1 MKKVVLTILATFVV
15 VVFLVG
21 CEGEADIQKVDAE
34 AKGQNVEENKSEA
47 KEEVKEEP
55 KEEVKEEPKDEILT
69 IGDTVKFNDLYV
81 TVKSVRRYE
90 GDPDKWE
97 EPDRDYFLIFDVEV
111 DNKGEKAYNLS
122 SLMQFNVYDADG
134 YSQDMG
140 IFVTTRGS
148 LDGEI
153 GAGRKM
159 AGEIAFDVDDSQY
172 FEFVFEQVLSSGQAI
187 WKVESSTITE

>member
-1 MKKVVLTILATFVV
+1 MKKVVLTMLILFVLIVGILA
-15 VVFLVG
+15 G
-21 CEGEADIQKVDAE
+21 CGGEADIQKVEAE
-34 AKGQNVEENKSEA
+34 PKEPKVEETLGEVRE
-47 KEEVKEEP
+47 EEVKED
-55 KEEVKEEPKDEILT
+55 PKDEILT

-81 TVKSVRRYE
+81 TVKSVRRYK

-97 EPDRDYFLIFDVEV
+97 EPNRDYFLIYDVLVE
-111 DNKGEKAYNLS
+111 NNGEKAYNLS
-122 SLMQFNVYDADG
+122 SLMQFSVYDTDG

-159 AGEIAFDVDDSQY
+159 AGEIAFDVDDSLY